1 VSTLN
6 YTLIASLLAT
16 PILAEQ
22 TVTGTIEDHYS
33 YYTERVPETKR
44 VCETVQVPVYE
55 TRKKSA
61 DGGDVLGGMI
71 IGGLLGKALTGNDKG
86 AGVGAVI
93 GGVAGAERNK
103 TEQVVTG
110 YRDELQCETVETY
123 REVERDQYEY
133 SILTFRL
140 DGAEYSVSFIK

>member
-1 VSTLN
+1 
-6 YTLIASLLAT
+6 
-16 PILAEQ
+16 
-22 TVTGTIEDHYS
+22 
-33 YYTERVPETKR
+33 
-44 VCETVQVPVYE
+44 VYE

-93 GGVAGAERNK
+93 GGVAGAERKK